1 MHEAKMLEK
10 DVKYGIGML
19 QSRVYVHI
27 DCMII
32 VPCVLYV
39 HGIIQS
45 ELFIAIHACIHACN
59 LVTAV
64 ILIHST

>member
-45 ELFIAIHACIHACN
+45 ELFIAIHACIH